1 MCPCSAITLLHT
13 SVLGHFLGFF
23 LNVMKS
29 SALCCLHIYVVS
41 LRDSPWRSDVDV
53 VECAVRGSQHCG
65 GCLGADIMKRI
76 LALLCFA
83 VLGSGSVC
91 AGSPT
96 SNETRYTFLI
106 QGNKAGFETSKHN
119 ADGSL
124 ELYYEFND
132 RGRGPKITEKV
143 ILDSDGLPIQIV
155 NTGNDLDGKAP
166 VDERFALK
174 DRAASWKNRA

>member
-1 MCPCSAITLLHT
+1 
-13 SVLGHFLGFF
+13 
-23 LNVMKS
+23 
-29 SALCCLHIYVVS
+29 
-41 LRDSPWRSDVDV
+41 
-53 VECAVRGSQHCG
+53 
-65 GCLGADIMKRI
+65 MKRI

-174 DRAASWKNRA
+174 DRAASWKNRAEDGSKPIAGNAFYVSISGVPEEGALLARALLAARCCREA